1 MFFLNS
7 SEDAHAFFAEY
18 GRLFMTA
25 VENGIQATDDC
36 HNFFTSNIIREPVAH
51 HNTYRTPEI
60 HCKVTEWAAQLFGDA
75 PGVRVDFGP
84 NHSLVLI
91 FQDKVQVR
99 FQKMNRDFT
108 FPTNNGTKREQGFRN
123 PSANMFGQMPLESVY
138 AAYRLKPSGELA
150 DLQLVGMDE
159 DEGKWFYNV
168 GRSTGEDPLDIP
180 FTQEP
185 VAPVVNPSELVRP
198 RKKAS

>member
-7 SEDAHAFFAEY
+7 SEDAHTFFADY
-18 GRLFMTA
+18 RRLLMTA
-25 VENGIQATDDC
+25 VENGIQSTDDC
-36 HNFFTSNIIREPVAH
+36 HDFFTRTIIRESVAH

-60 HCKVTEWAAQLFGDA
+60 HYRVTEWAAQLFGDM

-84 NHSLVLI
+84 NHSLVLV
-91 FQDKVQVR
+91 FKDKVQVR

-108 FPTNNGTKREQGFRN
+108 FPTNNGTKREQDFRN
-123 PSANMFGQMPLESVY
+123 PSANLFGQLPLESVY
-138 AAYRLKPSGELA
+138 AAYRLKSSGELA

-185 VAPVVNPSELVRP
+185 VTPIVNPDELVRP
-198 RKKAS
+198 RRKNA